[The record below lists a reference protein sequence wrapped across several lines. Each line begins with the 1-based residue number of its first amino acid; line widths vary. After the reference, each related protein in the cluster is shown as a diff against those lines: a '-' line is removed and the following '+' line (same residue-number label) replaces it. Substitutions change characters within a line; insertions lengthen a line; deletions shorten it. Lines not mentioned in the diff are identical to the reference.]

1 MKIYFPFRREN
12 INLFDMEISLKDK
25 KALVGGSTQGL
36 GKAIAM
42 QLAECGATVTLMARN
57 EEKLKQAVNDLN
69 TALGQKH
76 GYLVVDFKNL
86 EEMKTRVK
94 KFLPANPVDILVN
107 NTNGPEPGNA
117 LEKRPEDYQA
127 AFDLLFQTVCFTTL
141 EALPHMQKNNFG
153 RIINVSS
160 TSVKEPIKT
169 LVLSNSIRSAV
180 VSWAKTLSFE
190 VARYNITVNNI
201 LTGNFDTE
209 RMRNL
214 INHQAV
220 EKNISPDEVHA
231 SRIASI
237 PAKRFGRP
245 EEYGFLAAFLASEY
259 ASYITGASIPIDG
272 GLMKNVG

>member
-1 MKIYFPFRREN
+1 MIVSLEN
-12 INLFDMEISLKDK
+12 KN
-25 KALVGGSTQGL
+25 ALVGGSTQGL

-57 EEKLKQAVNDLN
+57 EEKLRNSVNDLK
-69 TALGQKH
+69 AASGQKH

-86 EEMKTRVK
+86 EEVK
-94 KFLPANPVDILVN
+94 VKVRNFLSHNPVDILVN

-117 LEKRPEDYQA
+117 LEMHPEDYQK

-141 EALPHMQKNNFG
+141 EALPYMQNNNFG

-160 TSVKEPIKT
+160 TSVKEPIRT

-190 VARYNITVNNI
+190 VAKYNITVNSI

-209 RMRNL
+209 RMRN
-214 INHQAV
+214 IISHQAA
-220 EKNISPDEVHA
+220 EKSMPADEVHA
-231 SRIASI
+231 MRVGSI
-237 PAKRFGRP
+237 PAKRFGKP
-245 EEYGFLAAFLASEY
+245 EEYGFLAAFLASDY

-272 GLMKNVG
+272 GLMKSVG

>member
-1 MKIYFPFRREN
+1 
-12 INLFDMEISLKDK
+12 MEILLKDK

-36 GKAIAM
+36 GKAIAL

-57 EEKLKQAVNDLN
+57 EAKLKQAVDDLS
-69 TALGQKH
+69 TASGQKH
-76 GYLVVDFKNL
+76 GYLVVDFNNLDDFKSKVKN
-86 EEMKTRVK
+86 
-94 KFLPANPVDILVN
+94 FLSVSPVDILVN

-117 LEKRPEDYQA
+117 LGKQPEDYQA

-141 EALPHMQKNNFG
+141 EALPFMQKNNYG

-160 TSVKEPIKT
+160 TSVKEPIRT

-190 VARYNITVNNI
+190 VAKYNITVNNI

-209 RMRNL
+209 RMRN
-214 INHQAV
+214 IISHQAA
-220 EKNISPDEVHA
+220 EKNVSPDEVHA

-237 PAKRFGRP
+237 PVKRFGKP
-245 EEYGFLAAFLASEY
+245 EEYGYLAAFLASEY
-259 ASYITGASIPIDG
+259 ASYITGTSIPIDG
-272 GLMKNVG
+272 GLMKSVG